1 MHFRE
6 LMDSKGRLLVV
17 SLPENSLEYARA
29 AVENG
34 ADAVKL
40 HINVKHRVTGKVHV
54 TWTDVRE
61 TAKNIHSALGCCMG
75 IVPGA
80 ETMASE
86 EELGEMSKFGLSFFD
101 VYVDYAPLYV
111 MKNDLCKM
119 LALNHTYS
127 KSMASYLRKAGAD
140 ALEISIIDPKDYGKD
155 LSLEDLLNYLEVLEL
170 SGLPS
175 FIPTQKRITVD
186 EADRI
191 LDLGFKGLIIGP
203 IVTGI
208 EIGSFSR
215 IVREFSKITRD

>member
-34 ADAVKL
+34 ADAIKL
-40 HINVKHRVTGKVHV
+40 HINVKHRVTGKAHV

-61 TAKNIHSALGCCMG
+61 TVKYIYSTLGCCMG

-80 ETMASE
+80 EAMASE
-86 EELGEMSKFGLSFFD
+86 DELREMGEFGLSFFD

-111 MKNDLCKM
+111 LKNDLCKM
-119 LALNHTYS
+119 LALNHTYCR
-127 KSMASYLRKAGAD
+127 SMASHLKRLGAD
-140 ALEISIIDPKDYGKD
+140 AVEISIIDPKDYGKD
-155 LSLEDLLNYLEVLEL
+155 LSLEDLLKYLEVLEL

-186 EADRI
+186 DADRI
-191 LDLGFKGLIIGP
+191 LSLGFKGLIIGP
-203 IVTGI
+203 IVTGTDI
-208 EIGSFSR
+208 ESFSR
-215 IVREFSKITRD
+215 TVRKFSKIASD